1 MVGQRSMS
9 PDHVH
14 QILDRAL
21 NDAAFRDLLARDP
34 ESALVGYQLSD
45 EERARFRTGTAKV
58 ERLEERVSKNDL
70 SAAFA
75 IKTGGVVLRPPSESM
90 KKGPA
95 R

>member
-1 MVGQRSMS
+1 MTA
-9 PDHVH
+9 DHLH
-14 QILDRAL
+14 QVLDRAL

-34 ESALVGYQLSD
+34 EAALVGYELSD
-45 EERARFRTGTAKV
+45 EERAKFSSGTAKV

-75 IKTGGVVLRPPSESM
+75 IKTGGVILRPPSETM
-90 KKGPA
+90 GKKEPG